1 MGVLTS
7 PSTMDRHL
15 LLAQAIT
22 RDAIT
27 TIIWGLL
34 GGLARCESE
43 TELMTLNPKHALTIP
58 NTS

>member
-1 MGVLTS
+1 MPLLNKHGC
-7 PSTMDRHL
+7 PDIPFHNGHL

-27 TIIWGLL
+27 TTMWGLL

-43 TELMTLNPKHALTIP
+43 TELKTLNP
-58 NTS
+58 